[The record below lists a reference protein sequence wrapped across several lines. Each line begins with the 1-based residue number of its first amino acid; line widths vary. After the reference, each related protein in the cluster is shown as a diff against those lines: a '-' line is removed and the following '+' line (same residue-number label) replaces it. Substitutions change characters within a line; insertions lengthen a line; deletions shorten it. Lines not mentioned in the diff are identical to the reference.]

1 MENPKSNAIVPHQS
15 DKLDKVESS
24 PKSLR
29 EVLENIGSGMP
40 KELEIWDDESRGG
53 KRIKKEKEFDLD
65 IVEKNIT
72 DAISAIAKDQKDQ
85 EKLTQQ
91 FANIYSEAFEKLS
104 VPQEG
109 DPEAWRYDRVPAG
122 LVDRFYV
129 HFPQEL
135 RQAVE
140 EKSNGREIVQN
151 ILDIT
156 TTALG
161 RIQPMEEDGD
171 SDSGYKR
178 YIDSWI
184 PHDVSE
190 VCRATERFLYYAKG
204 GSEDDA
210 AEKLKF
216 ISAVKL
222 AQEKS
227 EVTNTRDIGLYS
239 TRASFIASTQDI
251 LVEHPDSLAVLNDYI
266 LHLANKEPRLFVD
279 IEKKSLIGIA
289 NAARDIAELTGVH
302 PKDVIAE
309 AERQTFEIAKKDPV
323 ASIMFVKFAF
333 PALAK
338 AARARGY
345 SSEQAQQFLTLTSDY
360 FCAAN
365 NNRKLV
371 EGRFVNERMQGFV
384 EDGLIDYLLEIPVE
398 GFAKEVINDSRHPGD
413 DEEATKQID
422 KVRNAVNMLIASQ
435 TISNMAGAPLEPQEV
450 VDFYHK
456 IMNAD
461 ELPRGIISMRRNFI
475 DHHFENIHPVND
487 GREHFLALFNQ
498 MPNYDY
504 SHQKVV
510 DQGLE
515 EISKNEYLA
524 SVTLEAGLQKDPQT
538 FAYYVEGLGI
548 LDNAMKYRLRGKE
561 FVDYLPQPDTPEGKS
576 ALFASI
582 ANLAKIYRQANAEAQ
597 RDRLDELFVYAL
609 ENEQLRIPFF
619 AHLYQAGN
627 FETMQSLSWVTRL
640 AGTDRNNI
648 GGDQVSDGL
657 KSKVDRFLSE
667 VLLDSRFTLPQGK
680 EELKPE
686 LSDLVAENTTDNV
699 ALAKRVDTTM
709 PLGRAIGIIVA
720 ADKSP
725 ETAIQIADALGKV
738 HLHSIEDAKT
748 LSGPIIASF
757 VKHLN
762 LNPVLLKEHMFTFRS
777 GEEMIDEISEKSP
790 VAGVIADISAVM
802 GTGTMPSLAYNT
814 IRNDI
819 IVTENFP
826 GGYEVDGLGEEIMHW
841 VRNTVT
847 GGEHGNPVVQEFWG
861 FVGRRIARSALGTS
875 DTNVK
880 AEDFEKHILGSVEDI
895 LDVERFG
902 SLNIG
907 YQGQLRNAFIHAIGY
922 AAGSNVDINN
932 LPKDLIDKPDEYL
945 LENFVKT
952 YGPSQEWFK
961 EVIEKV
967 RAFYQEYTKEGDIK
981 VITIADVLEPMVE
994 VLDILPYVNQKELG
1008 L

>member
-1 MENPKSNAIVPHQS
+1 MESPKSNAIVPHQS
-15 DKLDKVESS
+15 DKLSKVESS

-29 EVLENIGSGMP
+29 EVLENIDAGMP
-40 KELEIWDDESRGG
+40 EELEIWDDESRGG
-53 KRIKKEKEFDLD
+53 KRIKKEKEFNPN
-65 IVEKNIT
+65 IVEENIT
-72 DAISAIAKDQKDQ
+72 RTISAIAKDQIDQ

-91 FANIYSEAFEKLS
+91 FASIYSDAFEKLS
-104 VPQEG
+104 VPPEG

-135 RQAVE
+135 QQAVE
-140 EKSNGREIVQN
+140 GKPNRREITQN
-151 ILDIT
+151 VLDIV
-156 TTALG
+156 TTALE
-161 RIQPMEEDGD
+161 RVRPMEEKGD
-171 SDSGYKR
+171 DWEAR
-178 YIDSWI
+178 DFNSWL

-190 VCRATERFLYYAKG
+190 VCRAAERFSYYVKG
-204 GSEDDA
+204 GTEDDA
-210 AEKLKF
+210 VEKLRF

-251 LVEHPDSLAVLNDYI
+251 LIEYPGSLPVLNDYV
-266 LHLANKEPRLFVD
+266 LHLAEKEPRLFVD
-279 IEKKSLIGIA
+279 IEKKSFIGIA
-289 NAARDIAELTGVH
+289 SAARDIAELTGVH

-309 AERQTFEIAKKDPV
+309 AEKQTFEIAKKDLV
-323 ASIMFVKFAF
+323 ASIMFVKYAF

-338 AARARGY
+338 ATRIRGY

-360 FCAAN
+360 FCKAN
-365 NNRKLV
+365 NNRELV
-371 EGRFVNERMQGFV
+371 EGRFINERMQGFV

-398 GFAKEVINDSRHPGD
+398 GFAQEVINDSCHPGD
-413 DEEATKQID
+413 NDEATKQID

-435 TISNMAGAPLEPQEV
+435 TISDMADTPLEPQEV
-450 VDFYHK
+450 VDFYHE
-456 IMNAD
+456 IMKVD
-461 ELPRGIISMRRNFI
+461 KLPRGIISMRQNLV
-475 DHHFENIHPVND
+475 DHHLENIHPAND

-498 MPNYDY
+498 MPDYDY
-504 SHQKVV
+504 PRQKVV
-510 DQGLE
+510 DLGLE
-515 EISKNEYLA
+515 EISKNKYLA
-524 SVTLEAGLQKDPQT
+524 SVTFETGFQKDLQT

-548 LDNAMKYRLRGKE
+548 LDNAMEYRLRGKG
-561 FVDYLPQPDTPEGKS
+561 FADYLPQPDTPEGKS

-582 ANLAKIYRQANAEAQ
+582 ANLAKIYRQANTEAQ

-609 ENEQLRIPFF
+609 ENEQLRVPFF
-619 AHLYQAGN
+619 VHLYQVGN

-640 AGTDRNNI
+640 AETDKDNMDA
-648 GGDQVSDGL
+648 DQVSDGL

-667 VLLDSRFTLPQGK
+667 MLLDSRFTLPQGK

-686 LSDLVAENTTDNV
+686 LPDLIVENTDNV

-709 PLGRAIGIIVA
+709 PLGRAISIIAA

-762 LNPVLLKEHMFTFRS
+762 LDPALLKEHMFTFRS

-790 VAGVIADISAVM
+790 VAGIIADISAVM

-841 VRNTVT
+841 VRNTVI

-880 AEDFEKHILGSVEDI
+880 AEDFEKHILGSVEQI

-932 LPKDLIDKPDEYL
+932 LPKDLIDEPDEYI

-952 YGPSQEWFK
+952 CGPGQEWFK
-961 EVIEKV
+961 GLIEKV
-967 RAFYQEYTKEGDIK
+967 KVFYQEYTKEGDVK
-981 VITIADVLEPMVE
+981 VTTIADVLEPIVE